1 MSKAAAEKTPASSDK
16 AISIFTH
23 VFLALVI
30 LCIILALVLFA
41 GAMDLGVVD
50 LRPAISGFS
59 IIILPIFAV
68 FALIAVFS
76 QMKVAHLRATSLF
89 AKGVEIE
96 TLVNETTKS
105 VEAKIQEFL
114 GAEHERLKAEHQKM
128 SEFLKELEKQEQERL
143 VEELETLKA
152 ENTKLKERLS
162 VKNVP
167 LNDEL
172 SAIDEL
178 DPTGT

>member
-1 MSKAAAEKTPASSDK
+1 MSKAAAEKSPPSSDK
-16 AISIFTH
+16 AIALFTH
-23 VFLALVI
+23 VFLALAI
-30 LCIILALVLFA
+30 LCILLTLVLFA

-50 LRPAISGFS
+50 LRPVISGFA

-68 FALIAVFS
+68 FAFVAVFS
-76 QMKVAHLRATSLF
+76 QMKVAQLRAKSVF
-89 AKGVEIE
+89 DKGIEIDS
-96 TLVNETTKS
+96 LVNETKKT
-105 VEAKIQEFL
+105 VEAKIQEYL
-114 GAEHERLKAEHQKM
+114 GSEYERLKGEHEKM

-143 VEELETLKA
+143 VEELENLKA
-152 ENTKLKERLS
+152 ENIKLKERLS